1 MKRNIYKELIEWKND
16 NDRKPL
22 IMQGARQ
29 VGKTYIIKKFAKN
42 EYQNF
47 VYFNFEEDKN
57 LCEFFKTNLNYK
69 KILGNL
75 SVYSNK
81 KIQELKTLI
90 IFDEIQE
97 CPNALT
103 ALKYFNEAEE
113 NFHIIAAGSLLG
125 IQLNTINSFPVG
137 QVEFIDLYPLSFNE
151 FLNGINK
158 ERFTELIQSVNRLE
172 PINMVL
178 HNELIELLKLYFFI
192 GGMPSVINKYRSTN
206 DFEKVRKIQNYL
218 LIGYKKDFSK
228 HTSKAESMKIMDI
241 WNSIP
246 NQLAK
251 ENKKFK
257 YSDMKRNAKAR
268 EYAEYIN
275 WLSNAGIIYKSYNIK
290 TPKLPLSGYI
300 RDNIFKL
307 FLMDIGLLG
316 AMIDIPSRIMISG
329 NKLFSEYNGAFTEN
343 YVAQELMASGHK
355 YLYYWTSDVKAEV
368 DFIIPFI
375 NNIYPLEV
383 KSGICSKKK
392 SLKIFGEKYNKSIL
406 SRATLMNFKHD
417 GKINNYPLYAISKF
431 PILS

>member
-1 MKRNIYKELIEWKND
+1 MKRNIYKELIKWKND
-16 NDRKPL
+16 IDRKPL

-29 VGKTYIIKKFAKN
+29 VGKTYIIKEFAKN

-57 LCEFFKTNLNYK
+57 LSEFFKTNLNYK
-69 KILGNL
+69 KILDNL
-75 SVYSNK
+75 AIYSDI
-81 KIQELKTLI
+81 KIYEQKTLI

-103 ALKYFNEAEE
+103 SLKYFNEAEE
-113 NFHIIAAGSLLG
+113 DFHIIAAGSLLG

-151 FLNGINK
+151 FLNGISK
-158 ERFTELIQSVNRLE
+158 EKFAELIQSVIKLD
-172 PINMVL
+172 PINEVL

-192 GGMPSVINKYRSTN
+192 GGMPNVINKYKSTN
-206 DFEKVRKIQNYL
+206 DFKKVRKIQQDL

-228 HTSKAESMKIMDI
+228 HTSKTESMKIMDI
-241 WNSIP
+241 WHSIP

-251 ENKKFK
+251 ENKKFQ
-257 YSDMKRNAKAR
+257 YSDMKKNAKAR
-268 EYAEYIN
+268 EYSEYIN

-290 TPKLPLSGYI
+290 TPNLPLSGYI

-316 AMIDIPSRIMISG
+316 AMIDIPPRIMISG

-343 YVAQELMASGHK
+343 YVAQELMASGYK
-355 YLYYWTSDVKAEV
+355 KLYYWTSNVKAEV
-368 DFIIPFI
+368 DFIIPFN

-392 SLKIFGEKYNKSIL
+392 SLKIFGEKYKKSIL

-417 GKINNYPLYAISKF
+417 GKINNYPLYAVSKF
-431 PILS
+431 PNLS